1 MNTPYIKGIF
11 KMKKSLAI
19 ATLAILSTGA
29 FAQSNSFKAGFYG
42 GVDAGYTKVSDE
54 THSTASAL
62 VSAVGGSAAVTQN
75 TGVGTGRIFA
85 GYKATEN
92 FDFELGYFKAGNITQ
107 NIAGVAGN
115 SVAYTGNVTI
125 KTTGYDYS
133 VLARPSI
140 SSGWNNAFL
149 RVGGQHSE
157 YKGSITLTGTSTAS
171 ISSKVNGN
179 GYLFGAGYDF
189 NVANNID
196 VRAQATRLMK
206 IAGESDSNATV
217 YQIGVIGKF

>member
-1 MNTPYIKGIF
+1 
-11 KMKKSLAI
+11 MKKALISAVLIVGLSPI
-19 ATLAILSTGA
+19 AN
-29 FAQSNSFKAGFYG
+29 AQSNAFKSSFYG

-92 FDFELGYFKAGNITQ
+92 FDFEVGYFKAGNITQ
-107 NIAGVAGN
+107 NIAGVARN

-133 VLARPSI
+133 VLARPNI

-149 RVGGQHSE
+149 RVGGQYSE

-171 ISSKVNGN
+171 ISSKINGN

-217 YQIGVIGKF
+217 YQIGVVGKF

>member
-1 MNTPYIKGIF
+1 
-11 KMKKSLAI
+11 MKKALISTALIVGLSSI
-19 ATLAILSTGA
+19 AN
-29 FAQSNSFKAGFYG
+29 AQSNAFKSGFYG

-54 THSTASAL
+54 THTTAAAL
-62 VSAVGGSAAVTQN
+62 VSALGGSAAVTQN

-92 FDFELGYFKAGNITQ
+92 FDFEVGYFKAGNITQ
-107 NIAGVAGN
+107 NIAGVARN

-133 VLARPSI
+133 VLARPNI

-149 RVGGQHSE
+149 RVGGQYSE
-157 YKGSITLTGTSTAS
+157 YKGSFTLTGTSTANF
-171 ISSKVNGN
+171 SSKVNGN

-206 IAGESDSNATV
+206 IAGESDSNATI
-217 YQIGVIGKF
+217 YQIGVVGKF